1 MTTAIIEAPVD
12 STASVEAPPR
22 DYAQLA
28 QDICDQA
35 QREGLWGNDE
45 LTTYEFRY
53 DARRS
58 NRRDSLAEKYRA
70 EIEYYLPYFEKT
82 HGPIR
87 VDDLSTLAQFIK
99 ECAACYS
106 YLMALKLYN
115 SYALSFDN
123 DIDKV
128 WAKRM
133 ELEETQDR
141 IEGLQEPNADRKN

>member
-1 MTTAIIEAPVD
+1 MTTTVNAAPAAAP
-12 STASVEAPPR
+12 SAVESPPPPT

-35 QREGLWGNDE
+35 QREALWGNDE

-58 NRRDSLAEKYRA
+58 NRRYSLAEKYRA
-70 EIEYYLPYFEKT
+70 EIKYYLPYFEKS

-87 VDDLSTLAQFIK
+87 VDDLSKLPRFLK

-106 YLMALKLYN
+106 YLMALKLHN
-115 SYALSFDN
+115 SYALIMISIKFGQSA
-123 DIDKV
+123 
-128 WAKRM
+128 WS
-133 ELEETQDR
+133 
-141 IEGLQEPNADRKN
+141 